1 MSSTALGNEPLAA
14 SVRRRV
20 RILTLLDAANHA
32 GMTPMPI
39 LRFHAV
45 AYLAN
50 VLAPVWQLNAHDGK
64 LLKRRGGPF
73 YPAMQKDL
81 DRLTG
86 MGVVHLTRLSHEEEA
101 PGQWRLEGSYAL
113 NYDFAAPI
121 LNCLQTISRDE
132 RLTLAYIRELLL
144 ALSSL
149 GDDDLDTA
157 IQEDAT
163 YSDPLVTE
171 GNVIDFAEW
180 SDRNRTK
187 SAAEHFKD
195 ILPSGDN
202 TTPGEKLH
210 LYVAHLHR
218 RLNDGR

>member
-1 MSSTALGNEPLAA
+1 MTTVIPMDNPSTA
-14 SVRRRV
+14 SIRRRV
-20 RILTLLDAANHA
+20 RIITLLDAANHA

-50 VLAPVWQLNAHDGK
+50 VLAPVWNLDAHDGK

-73 YPAMQKDL
+73 YPALQKDL

-86 MGVVHLTRLSHEEEA
+86 MGLVFLTCLRHEEED
-101 PGQWRLEGSYAL
+101 PGRWRLEGSYDL
-113 NYDFAAPI
+113 NYQFANPV
-121 LNCLQTISRDE
+121 LHCLQTISE
-132 RLTLAYIRELLL
+132 GEQLTKIYINELLL

-149 GDDDLDTA
+149 SDADLDA
-157 IQEDAT
+157 AMQEDAT
-163 YSDPLVTE
+163 YSDPKVTE

-180 SDRNRTK
+180 SGKNWTAN
-187 SAAEHFKD
+187 AAEHFGH
-195 ILPSGDN
+195 ILPSGDQ

-218 RLNDGR
+218 RMHGVS